1 MIMHGGLE
9 EWTNEMIKDVFFTD
23 QKVWIKLNS
32 LVLAMQRYVMRNPDY
47 QESVESDSFDRGL
60 LSKEAEDFCMVN
72 YHICR
77 IEFKSFYLIKTME
90 GDTRYFNEDLMKFD
104 DFSVYLPLF

>member
-47 QESVESDSFDRGL
+47 QESVESD
-60 LSKEAEDFCMVN
+60 
-72 YHICR
+72 
-77 IEFKSFYLIKTME
+77 
-90 GDTRYFNEDLMKFD
+90 
-104 DFSVYLPLF
+104 